1 MNEFKKKKL
10 PDRIRKFDWAFIIGS
25 RNVEADMIAKIRRA
39 GVKVI
44 IWDADGLAGGRFRF
58 WRAIGQRFDG
68 YFTRLQRKIESRRFA
83 NRN

>member
-1 MNEFKKKKL
+1 M
-10 PDRIRKFDWAFIIGS
+10 
-25 RNVEADMIAKIRRA
+25 EADMIARIRAA
-39 GVKVI
+39 GVKVL

-68 YFTRLQRKIESRRFA
+68 YFTRLQREIEARRFA